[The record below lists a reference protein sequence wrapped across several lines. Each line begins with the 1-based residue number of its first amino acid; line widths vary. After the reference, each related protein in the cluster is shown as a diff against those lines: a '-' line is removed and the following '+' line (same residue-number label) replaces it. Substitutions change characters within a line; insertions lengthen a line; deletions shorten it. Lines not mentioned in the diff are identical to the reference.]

1 MRGLAAALRGQVAQL
16 AIAWL
21 LAKPAATS
29 VILGASKLAQLEDS
43 LRAVD
48 VELTADEIA
57 ALDALLPPA
66 RPYPHWF
73 IDLTKD
79 QAHTNALGATKE

>member
-1 MRGLAAALRGQVAQL
+1 MRALAAEKDCSIAQL

-29 VILGASKLAQLEDS
+29 VILGASKLAQLEDN
-43 LRAVD
+43 LGAADVD
-48 VELTADEIA
+48 LSAEEEA

-73 IDLTKD
+73 IDLTAD
-79 QAHTNALGATKE
+79 QAHTSALGAAEG